1 MTPKEPIVKA
11 VKRLYRNDTPNNSI
25 TATAKIDKLLRYTI
39 VCKII
44 ATSATPTGN
53 NIKKFS
59 PMAKSNTAAIIVI
72 SNNVPKST
80 SK

>member
-53 NIKKFS
+53 NIKKLLTTLGS
-59 PMAKSNTAAIIVI
+59 SSKIEYVI
-72 SNNVPKST
+72 TGNK
-80 SK
+80 K